1 LTGRWNHLTPKTI
14 QFQRPVNV
22 FGKNAM
28 PLTDDAHALVMA
40 CSYVGLDTK
49 TELAP
54 LTLKEWNTL
63 APKIFQSSLKTP
75 GGMLGLAA
83 EDLQSKLA
91 LSSAEAQRLAAL
103 LDRGGAVGFELESLM
118 NAGIRIVTRAD
129 SNYPQRLKEKL
140 KAQTPVVLFYAGE
153 LALAQNEAVAIVGSR
168 AVDEAGADFT
178 AKLANL
184 CVRNRM
190 NIVSGGA
197 KGVDLISMKTAL
209 ENGGKCIGVMSDSL
223 AKKIREREA
232 RQYIFEERLL
242 LLTPFHPNVPFQIAN
257 AMSRNKVIYAL
268 ADYAVVVASDF
279 ETGGTWAG
287 ATENLRKGYAPL
299 FVRRDDGTPQG
310 NLALLGK
317 NAAALS
323 TAEIE
328 QPEADLRALFGRK
341 MPRAQ
346 KAESSTSPQM
356 GLF

>member
-1 LTGRWNHLTPKTI
+1 MQLS
-14 QFQRPVNV
+14 
-22 FGKNAM
+22 
-28 PLTDDAHALVMA
+28 DDAYALVMV
-40 CSYVGLDTK
+40 CSYVGLDPK
-49 TELAP
+49 AELAP

-75 GGMLGLAA
+75 GAMLGLSA
-83 EDLQSKLA
+83 EALQSELA
-91 LSSAEAQRLAAL
+91 LSPAEAQRLAAL

-129 SNYPQRLKEKL
+129 EGYPLRLKEKL
-140 KAQTPVVLFYAGE
+140 KAQAPAVLFYAGE
-153 LALAQNEAVAIVGSR
+153 LALAQNEGVAIVGSR

-178 AKLANL
+178 AKLAGL
-184 CVRNRM
+184 CARNRM
-190 NIVSGGA
+190 NVVSGGA
-197 KGVDLISMKTAL
+197 KGVDLISMKTVL
-209 ENGGKCIGVMSDSL
+209 ENGGKCIGVMSD
-223 AKKIREREA
+223 AKKIHEREA

-287 ATENLRKGYAPL
+287 ATENLRKGYTPL
-299 FVRRDDGTPQG
+299 FVRRDEGAPQG
-310 NLALLGK
+310 NLALLEK
-317 NAAALS
+317 NAAALNI
-323 TAEIE
+323 EELE
-328 QPEADLRALFGRK
+328 QPEVDLRELFGRK